1 MNAYQ
6 IHVDTGSVINVAGA
20 NSQPIVSKS
29 NTNPFQCSVLLGNR
43 HRAFHEVSLANAQIP
58 IGFYNV
64 RAPYNTITI
73 GPKTYTVT
81 PGSYPTPTSFLAA
94 LNTATT
100 TGVTSAVWALVAS
113 TYQINYS
120 EGSTSNTITVPTGL
134 NYPSLASLLGFVPSQ
149 TLAGSSITSQN
160 AYLLNFDTYLNIWIE
175 NIGPSSLEPAQITYK
190 IPVNGT
196 VGNVIHWNENSQFY
210 QTIKVT
216 DRNARVDRLNITVYD
231 RFGNPMNN
239 NGLDWSFSLNVKSDN

>member
-20 NSQPIVSKS
+20 NTQPIVSKS

-73 GPKTYTVT
+73 GLKTYTVP

-100 TGVTSAVWALVAS
+100 TGVTSAAWALVAS

-210 QTIKVT
+210 QTIKVYCKIF
-216 DRNARVDRLNITVYD
+216 L
-231 RFGNPMNN
+231 M
-239 NGLDWSFSLNVKSDN
+239 